1 MTIKWTTWKK
11 RINPWKGKIFQ
22 DSMLFNIGL
31 CNIFFGSVSSGKEK
45 KMKTNKWDYIKPN
58 SFCTEKVRINKM
70 KKSPT
75 EWGKVYIE

>member
-1 MTIKWTTWKK
+1 
-11 RINPWKGKIFQ
+11 
-22 DSMLFNIGL
+22 MLFNIGL
-31 CNIFFGSVSSGKEK
+31 CIIFFWICLLRQGKKNEDQQ
-45 KMKTNKWDYIKPN
+45 MGLHKT